1 MCITPN
7 EFVVRLGNFGQ
18 YCPVSLAERAELVD
32 CSTDKSL
39 TFAAEF
45 RGKVPSPLLRIWSF
59 IFWWFCNEIICK
71 VRDQSRNKSKI
82 KRSCLNTT
90 FIYVGHYYKMA
101 GQEELDQFLKEPEKY
116 VPPLAPR
123 KLPPP
128 ELLPTRKTAAEAKAM
143 FPAQIQLKGYCP
155 VTYLDGK
162 CRYEAI
168 VPGNNNLI
176 VEYRGKLYFFES
188 EGKLDKFMR

>member
-1 MCITPN
+1 MPK
-7 EFVVRLGNFGQ
+7 FLF
-18 YCPVSLAERAELVD
+18 
-32 CSTDKSL
+32 
-39 TFAAEF
+39 
-45 RGKVPSPLLRIWSF
+45 SF
-59 IFWWFCNEIICK
+59 
-71 VRDQSRNKSKI
+71 
-82 KRSCLNTT
+82 L
-90 FIYVGHYYKMA
+90 GHYYKMA

-128 ELLPTRKTAAEAKAM
+128 ELLPIRRTSAEVKAM
-143 FPAQIQLKGYCP
+143 FPVQIQLKGYCP

-168 VPGNNNLI
+168 VPGNNELV

-188 EGKLDKFMR
+188 EEKLDKFMR